1 VKCLQAQVWLGV
13 CSLLAVLIVGCGGS
27 DEGAPETTVEVRDVR
42 IAEQDDF
49 SDPTSGWP
57 SRADAESEAGYAEG
71 AYRIVVK
78 QEDWGGY
85 VYDYLEPRLVALRLE
100 VEATQITD
108 TSGDRIG
115 ATCYTD
121 IDSDVGYEFGI
132 EPVDRSYYVSAF
144 QGEDYRDLE
153 TSEEAADAIRPQEEE
168 NRLRIECIVT
178 RNGPTVLTLAV
189 NGEALVRTEDEGEGR
204 EFDGI
209 GFFAAT
215 TEGGAEAL
223 FDDLVVTELALE

>member
-1 VKCLQAQVWLGV
+1 VPPKAQVWRAV
-13 CSLLAVLIVGCGGS
+13 CSLLAVLIAGCGGS
-27 DEGAPETTVEVRDVR
+27 DEGAPETTAEVREVE
-42 IAEQDDF
+42 IATQDDF

-57 SRADAESEAGYAEG
+57 SGVNAENEWGYAEG

-78 QEDWGGY
+78 REDWSSIA
-85 VYDYLEPRLVALRLE
+85 DEKLEPPLVALRLE
-100 VEATQITD
+100 VEATQITG
-108 TSGDRIG
+108 TSGDVIG
-115 ATCYTD
+115 AICYTD
-121 IDSDVGYEFGI
+121 YDSDVGYLFGV

-144 QGEDYRDLE
+144 EGDDYRDLE
-153 TSEEAADAIRPQEEE
+153 TSEEAPDAVRPQEEE

-189 NGEALVRTEDEGEGR
+189 NGEGVVRTEDEGEGR

-209 GFFAAT
+209 GFFAGT
-215 TEGGAEAL
+215 TEGGVEAL